1 MLKDFAEV
9 TRNTEKIS
17 NFVSA
22 VTAKY
27 CLTELTLTFNRIYTN
42 PYMTGKDLA
51 CSLATCIASLT
62 ASAYEKPQVC
72 TLHTNWTFCQVGDTL
87 WSDAKVPGTVHQDLL
102 NHNRIPNPFYGM
114 NEEAVQW
121 VENEDWMYRTSFV
134 VDEQQ
139 LSRDAAVLEMD
150 GLDTYAD
157 VFLNGALILRS
168 DNMFVG
174 YKVQVK
180 PVLRKG
186 VNRLL
191 VRFRSPVKEVL
202 PQLQTNGFDYPASND
217 HSPWRTSV
225 YTRKAPY
232 TYGWDWGIRL
242 ATCGI
247 WRPVRLV
254 FSDVA
259 RIEDYYV
266 CQDAVTQA
274 KADVDNRLEIN
285 NVTSSTVSALLKVD
299 YHYSDSDTKEIK
311 KQIELRPGANTVS
324 LPVSIERPHLWMPN
338 GWGEPSLYK
347 FTASLSVDGVEIAKQ
362 ERNVGLRTVR
372 VVMDDDEHGKSFY
385 FVVNGKPMFAK
396 GANFIP
402 DDALLPNVTQERYK
416 RIFEDVKA
424 ANMNMLRVWG
434 GGIYE
439 DDEFYDEADRNGIL
453 IWQDFMFACSSYPHD
468 PLFVGRVE
476 SEAEYNI
483 KRLRGHA
490 SLAMWCGN
498 NEIYEA
504 MRYWGWQRKY
514 SAEAFAEMERG
525 YNVLFRGLLPKMVER
540 LDNGRFYMHSSPYE
554 ANWGRPDSWKT
565 GDSHNW
571 GTWHGRKP
579 FESFDTDVPRFMSEY
594 GFQAFPE
601 MKTIRTFAEE
611 KDFELESPVM
621 NAHQK
626 ADIGNA
632 LIKQTMG
639 LYYKVPEKFEDL
651 VYVGL
656 VLQGQG
662 IRHGI
667 EAHRRNRPYCMG
679 SLFWQLNDS
688 WPVVSWSGIDY
699 YGNWKALMYQ
709 SKRAFAP
716 ILINAIKEGD
726 DLCVYLVSD
735 ELQNHDGVRLDVELM
750 DFDGKAHGKWTQSGM
765 LAANSSVLFMKKR
778 AGELQGK
785 LSAATSLLHFT
796 LKDKNGVTLADD
808 VFYFAYPKDQKL
820 PEANIETSVRR
831 RGDAIEMAL
840 KTDKLARDIFV
851 EVPVQGVRF
860 TDNFFDLLPGQR
872 KKITITSPEGHSLND
887 FTFRLHQLGGVR

>member
-1 MLKDFAEV
+1 MK
-9 TRNTEKIS
+9 
-17 NFVSA
+17 
-22 VTAKY
+22 
-27 CLTELTLTFNRIYTN
+27 
-42 PYMTGKDLA
+42 GKDII
-51 CSLATCIASLT
+51 CSLAACFMSLT
-62 ASAYEKPQVC
+62 ASAYQKPQVC
-72 TLHTNWTFCQVGDTL
+72 TLHSDWTFCQVGDTL
-87 WSDAKVPGTVHQDLL
+87 WSDAKVPGTIHQDLL

-134 VDEQQ
+134 VTEEQ
-139 LSRDAAVLEMD
+139 LNRDAAVLELD

-174 YKVQVK
+174 HKVPVK
-180 PVLRKG
+180 SVLRKG
-186 VNRLL
+186 ENRLL
-191 VRFRSPVKEVL
+191 IRFRSAVKEAL
-202 PQLQTNGFDYPASND
+202 PQWETNGFDYPADND
-217 HSPWRTSV
+217 HSSKRVSI

-232 TYGWDWGIRL
+232 SYGWDWGIRL

-266 CQDAVTQA
+266 RQA
-274 KADVDNRLEIN
+274 SVSASKADVDNRLEIT
-285 NVTSSTVSALLKVD
+285 NVTSQPVSALLKVA
-299 YHYSDSDTKEIK
+299 YHYSANDTKEVQ
-311 KQIELRPGANTVS
+311 KQIELRPGENTVS
-324 LPVSIERPHLWMPN
+324 LPVMIDNPHLWMPN

-347 FTASLSVDGVEIAKQ
+347 FTASVSVDGVEVASQ
-362 ERNVGLRTVR
+362 ERQVGLRSIR
-372 VVMDDDEHGKSFY
+372 VVMEDDEHGKSFY
-385 FVVNGKPMFAK
+385 FEVNGHPMFAK

-402 DDALLPNVTQERYK
+402 DDALLPNVTTERYK

-439 DDEFYDEADRNGIL
+439 DDKFYDEADRNGIL
-453 IWQDFMFACSSYPHD
+453 IWQDFLFACTTYPHD
-468 PLFVGRVE
+468 PLFLKRVE
-476 SEAEYNI
+476 AEAEYNI

-498 NEIYEA
+498 NEIYEGV
-504 MRYWGWQRKY
+504 RYWGWKNKY
-514 SAEAFAEMERG
+514 TAEAFAEMNRG
-525 YNVLFRGLLPKMVER
+525 YDVLFRQLLPDMVKR
-540 LDNGRFYMHSSPYE
+540 FDSDRFYMHGSPYE
-554 ANWGRPDSWKT
+554 ANWGRPESWKIA
-565 GDSHNW
+565 DSHNW
-571 GTWHGRKP
+571 GTWYGRKP
-579 FESFDTDVPRFMSEY
+579 FESFDSEIPRFMSEY

-626 ADIGNA
+626 ATIGNA

-639 LYYKVPEKFEDL
+639 LYYKVPAKFEDL

-662 IRHGI
+662 MRHGI

-688 WPVVSWSGIDY
+688 WPVVSWSSIDY
-699 YGNWKALMYQ
+699 YGNWKAMQYQ
-709 SKRAFAP
+709 SQRAFAP
-716 ILINAIKEGD
+716 VLINAIKEGD
-726 DLCVYLVSD
+726 DLCVYLISD
-735 ELQNHDGVRLDVELM
+735 ELQDRDDVRLTVELM
-750 DFDGKAHGKWTQSGM
+750 DFDGKSHGKWTHS
-765 LAANSSVLFMKKR
+765 
-778 AGELQGK
+778 GK
-785 LSAATSLLHFT
+785 LSANTSMLFLKKRVDEFLSKQDAATSFLRFT
-796 LKDKNGVTLADD
+796 LKAKNGAALADE

-820 PEANIETSVRR
+820 PEARIETSVKR
-831 RGDAIEMAL
+831 RGEAIEMTL
-840 KTDKLARDIFV
+840 KADKLARDIFI

-860 TDNFFDLLPGQR
+860 SDNFFDLLPGQR
-872 KKITITSPEGHSLND
+872 KKITITSPEGYSLKD
-887 FTFRLHQLGGVR
+887 FTFTLHQLGGVK

>member
-1 MLKDFAEV
+1 MFFAV
-9 TRNTEKIS
+9 I
-17 NFVSA
+17 
-22 VTAKY
+22 AKY

-114 NEEAVQW
+114 NEDAVQW

-174 YKVQVK
+174 HKVQVK

-186 VNRLL
+186 VNKLL

-232 TYGWDWGIRL
+232 SYGWDWGIRL

-266 CQDAVTQA
+266 CQEAVTQA

-299 YHYSDSDTKEIK
+299 YHYADSDTKEIR

-385 FVVNGKPMFAK
+385 FVVNGKPIFAK

-402 DDALLPNVTQERYK
+402 DDALLPNVTPERYK

-439 DDEFYDEADRNGIL
+439 ADEFYDEADRNGIL

-468 PLFVGRVE
+468 PLFVGRVK

-525 YNVLFRGLLPKMVER
+525 YNVLFRELLPQMVER
-540 LDNGRFYMHSSPYE
+540 LDGTRFYMHSSPYE

-632 LIKQTMG
+632 LIKQTMR
-639 LYYKVPEKFEDL
+639 LYYRVPEKFEDL

-735 ELQNHDGVRLDVELM
+735 ELQDHDGVRLDVELM

-796 LKDKNGVTLADD
+796 LKAKNGATLADD

-831 RGDAIEMAL
+831 RGDAIEMTL

-872 KKITITSPEGHSLND
+872 KKITITSPEGDSLND

>member
-1 MLKDFAEV
+1 MK
-9 TRNTEKIS
+9 
-17 NFVSA
+17 
-22 VTAKY
+22 
-27 CLTELTLTFNRIYTN
+27 
-42 PYMTGKDLA
+42 GKDII
-51 CSLATCIASLT
+51 CSLAACFMSLT
-62 ASAYEKPQVC
+62 ASAYQKPQVC
-72 TLHTNWTFCQVGDTL
+72 TLHSDWTFCQVGDTL
-87 WSDAKVPGTVHQDLL
+87 WSDAKVPGTIHQDLL

-134 VDEQQ
+134 VTEEQ
-139 LSRDAAVLEMD
+139 LNRDAAVLELD

-174 YKVQVK
+174 HKVPVK
-180 PVLRKG
+180 SVLRKG
-186 VNRLL
+186 ENRLL
-191 VRFRSPVKEVL
+191 IRFRSAVKEAL
-202 PQLQTNGFDYPASND
+202 PQWETNGFDYPADND
-217 HSPWRTSV
+217 HSSKRVSI

-232 TYGWDWGIRL
+232 SYGWDWGIRL

-266 CQDAVTQA
+266 RQA
-274 KADVDNRLEIN
+274 SVSASKADVDNRLEIT
-285 NVTSSTVSALLKVD
+285 NVTSQPVSALLKVA
-299 YHYSDSDTKEIK
+299 YHYSANDTKEVQ
-311 KQIELRPGANTVS
+311 KQIELRPGENTVS
-324 LPVSIERPHLWMPN
+324 LPVMIDNPHLWMPN

-347 FTASLSVDGVEIAKQ
+347 FTASVSVDGVEVASQ
-362 ERNVGLRTVR
+362 ERQVGLRSIR
-372 VVMDDDEHGKSFY
+372 VVMEDDEHGKSFY
-385 FVVNGKPMFAK
+385 FEVNGHPMFAK

-402 DDALLPNVTQERYK
+402 DDALLPNVTTERYK

-439 DDEFYDEADRNGIL
+439 DDKFYDEADRNGIL
-453 IWQDFMFACSSYPHD
+453 IWQDFLFACTTYPHD
-468 PLFVGRVE
+468 PLFLKRVE
-476 SEAEYNI
+476 AEAEYNI

-498 NEIYEA
+498 NEIYEGV
-504 MRYWGWQRKY
+504 RYWGWKNKY
-514 SAEAFAEMERG
+514 TAEAFAEMNRG
-525 YNVLFRGLLPKMVER
+525 YDVLFRQLLPDMVKR
-540 LDNGRFYMHSSPYE
+540 FDSDRFYMHGSPYE
-554 ANWGRPDSWKT
+554 ANWGRPESWKIA
-565 GDSHNW
+565 DSHNW
-571 GTWHGRKP
+571 GTWYGRKP
-579 FESFDTDVPRFMSEY
+579 FESFDSEIPRFMSEY

-626 ADIGNA
+626 ATIGNA

-639 LYYKVPEKFEDL
+639 LYYKVPAKFEDL

-662 IRHGI
+662 MRHGI

-688 WPVVSWSGIDY
+688 WPVVSWSSIDY
-699 YGNWKALMYQ
+699 YGNWKAMQYQ
-709 SKRAFAP
+709 SQRAFAP
-716 ILINAIKEGD
+716 VLINAIKEGD
-726 DLCVYLVSD
+726 DLCVYLISD
-735 ELQNHDGVRLDVELM
+735 ELQDRDDVRLTVELM
-750 DFDGKAHGKWTQSGM
+750 DFDGKSHGKWTHSGKLTANTSM
-765 LAANSSVLFMKKR
+765 LFLKKR
-778 AGELQGK
+778 VDEF
-785 LSAATSLLHFT
+785 LSKQDAATSFLRFT
-796 LKDKNGVTLADD
+796 LKAKNGASLADE

-820 PEANIETSVRR
+820 PEARIETSVKR
-831 RGDAIEMAL
+831 RGEAIEMTL
-840 KTDKLARDIFV
+840 KADKLARDIFI

-860 TDNFFDLLPGQR
+860 SDNFFDLLPGQR
-872 KKITITSPEGHSLND
+872 KKITITSPEGHSLKD
-887 FTFRLHQLGGVR
+887 FTFTLHQLGGVK

>member
-1 MLKDFAEV
+1 
-9 TRNTEKIS
+9 
-17 NFVSA
+17 
-22 VTAKY
+22 
-27 CLTELTLTFNRIYTN
+27 
-42 PYMTGKDLA
+42 MTGKDLA

-134 VDEQQ
+134 VDEHQ

-168 DNMFVG
+168 NNMFVG
-174 YKVQVK
+174 HKIEVK

-232 TYGWDWGIRL
+232 SYGWDWGIRL

-285 NVTSSTVSALLKVD
+285 NVTSNTVSALLKVD
-299 YHYSDSDTKEIK
+299 YHYSDSDTKEIR

-324 LPVSIERPHLWMPN
+324 LPVSIENPHLWMPN

-372 VVMDDDEHGKSFY
+372 VVMDDDEHGKTFY
-385 FVVNGKPMFAK
+385 FVVNGKPIFAK

-402 DDALLPNVTQERYK
+402 DDALLPNVTPERYK

-476 SEAEYNI
+476 AEAEYNI

-525 YNVLFRGLLPKMVER
+525 YNVLFRELLAQMVER
-540 LDNGRFYMHSSPYE
+540 LDGTRFYMHSSPYE
-554 ANWGRPDSWKT
+554 ANWGRPNSWKT

-632 LIKQTMG
+632 LIKKTMG

-688 WPVVSWSGIDY
+688 WPVVSWSSIDY

-735 ELQNHDGVRLDVELM
+735 ELQDHDGVRLDVELM

-796 LKDKNGVTLADD
+796 LKTKNGATLADD

-820 PEANIETSVRR
+820 SEANIETSVRR
-831 RGDAIEMAL
+831 RGDAIVMTL

>member
-1 MLKDFAEV
+1 
-9 TRNTEKIS
+9 
-17 NFVSA
+17 
-22 VTAKY
+22 
-27 CLTELTLTFNRIYTN
+27 
-42 PYMTGKDLA
+42 MTGKDLA

-174 YKVQVK
+174 HKIEVK

-186 VNRLL
+186 VNQLL

-232 TYGWDWGIRL
+232 SYGWDWGIRL

-324 LPVSIERPHLWMPN
+324 LPVSIEKPHLWMPN

-372 VVMDDDEHGKSFY
+372 VVMDDDEYGKSFY

-402 DDALLPNVTQERYK
+402 DDALLPNVTPERYK

-525 YNVLFRGLLPKMVER
+525 YNVLFRELLPQMVER
-540 LDNGRFYMHSSPYE
+540 LDGTRFYMHSSPYE
-554 ANWGRPDSWKT
+554 ANWGRPNSWKT
-565 GDSHNW
+565 ADSHNW

-632 LIKQTMG
+632 LIRQTMR
-639 LYYKVPEKFEDL
+639 LYYRMPEKFEDL

-662 IRHGI
+662 MRHGI

-735 ELQNHDGVRLDVELM
+735 ELQDHDGVRLDVELM
-750 DFDGKAHGKWTQSGM
+750 DFDGKVHGKWTQSGM
-765 LAANSSVLFMKKR
+765 LAANSSVLFMKKPT
-778 AGELQGK
+778 GELQGK
-785 LSAATSLLHFT
+785 LSAANSLLYFT
-796 LKDKNGVTLADD
+796 MKNKNGATLADD

-831 RGDAIEMAL
+831 RGDAIEMTL

-860 TDNFFDLLPGQR
+860 TDNFFDLLPDQR

>member
-1 MLKDFAEV
+1 
-9 TRNTEKIS
+9 
-17 NFVSA
+17 
-22 VTAKY
+22 
-27 CLTELTLTFNRIYTN
+27 
-42 PYMTGKDLA
+42 MTGKDLA

-102 NHNRIPNPFYGM
+102 NHNRIPDPFYGM
-114 NEEAVQW
+114 NEEVVQW

-134 VDEQQ
+134 VDEHQ
-139 LSRDAAVLEMD
+139 LGRDAAVLELD

-174 YKVQVK
+174 HKVQVK

-186 VNRLL
+186 VNQLL

-232 TYGWDWGIRL
+232 SYGWDWGIRL

-266 CQDAVTQA
+266 CQEAVTQA

-324 LPVSIERPHLWMPN
+324 LPVSIENPHLWMPN

-372 VVMDDDEHGKSFY
+372 VVMDDDEYGKSFY

-525 YNVLFRGLLPKMVER
+525 YNVLFRELLPKMVER
-540 LDNGRFYMHSSPYE
+540 LDGTRFYMHSSPYE
-554 ANWGRPDSWKT
+554 ANWGRPNSWKT

-639 LYYKVPEKFEDL
+639 LYYRVPEKFEDL

-662 IRHGI
+662 MRHGI
-667 EAHRRNRPYCMG
+667 ETHRRNRPYCMG

-735 ELQNHDGVRLDVELM
+735 ELQDHDGVRLDVELM

-785 LSAATSLLHFT
+785 LSAANSLLHFT
-796 LKDKNGVTLADD
+796 LKAKKGATLADD

-820 PEANIETSVRR
+820 SEANIETSVRR
-831 RGDAIEMAL
+831 RGDAIEMTL

-860 TDNFFDLLPGQR
+860 TDNFFDLLPDQR
-872 KKITITSPEGHSLND
+872 KKITITSPEGHLLND